1 LVVNAVAEGNRRA
14 TMSGAASG
22 ATAVFGPCEAAVET
36 VDVTTGAAADA
47 TADETADETTNEL
60 ARAVIGAA
68 MEVHR
73 ELGPGYQESV
83 YEKALCV
90 ELGLRGIPFESRCA
104 ASASYKGRGVGPGGD
119 LVVGGRLV
127 VELRTDEDE
136 LPVHIGQVISRL
148 EATGCR
154 PELVLDFNVPAM
166 SEGIRGVAL

>member
-1 LVVNAVAEGNRRA
+1 MSEVASRA
-14 TMSGAASG
+14 
-22 ATAVFGPCEAAVET
+22 AAVYGPDET
-36 VDVTTGAAADA
+36 VDGMVAETVAELVAETAAETTSETAAD
-47 TADETADETTNEL
+47 TTDEL

-83 YEKALCV
+83 YEKALCI
-90 ELGLRGIPFESRCA
+90 ELGLRGIPFEIRHA
-104 ASASYKGRGVGPGGD
+104 ASASYKGRRVGPGGGE

-136 LPVHIGQVISRL
+136 LPVHIGQVLSRL

-154 PELVLDFNVPAM
+154 PELVLDFSVRAM
-166 SEGIRGVAL
+166 EEGIRGVAL